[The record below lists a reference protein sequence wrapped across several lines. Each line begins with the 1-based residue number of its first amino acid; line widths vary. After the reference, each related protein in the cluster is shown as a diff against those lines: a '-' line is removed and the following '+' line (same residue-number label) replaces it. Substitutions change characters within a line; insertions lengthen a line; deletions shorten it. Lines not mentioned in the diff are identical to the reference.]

1 MGCRQVVRQQTLT
14 LLSVGSNPP
23 IPVFYNYSNKYN
35 MSARIQFI
43 EGVKEEI
50 LPIIKLTKSRNGK
63 TGTGTF
69 IFINPNIFEYIQ
81 NSNAKL
87 ENISLIWE
95 NQQIESKNLEIY
107 FKNGKPFL
115 IKSIFI
121 FKNSK
126 EWFNFLNFMNY
137 YSKETG
143 LLFTDKNFLN

>member
-23 IPVFYNYSNKYN
+23 IPVFYNYSKKYN
-35 MSARIQFI
+35 MNARIQFI

-81 NSNAKL
+81 NSNMKL

-95 NQQIESKNLEIY
+95 NQKI
-107 FKNGKPFL
+107 
-115 IKSIFI
+115 
-121 FKNSK
+121 
-126 EWFNFLNFMNY
+126 
-137 YSKETG
+137 
-143 LLFTDKNFLN
+143 

>member
-1 MGCRQVVRQQTLT
+1 M
-14 LLSVGSNPP
+14 N
-23 IPVFYNYSNKYN
+23 
-35 MSARIQFI
+35 ARIQFI
-43 EGVKEEI
+43 EGIKEEV

-69 IFINPNIFEYIQ
+69 IFINPHIFQYIQ
-81 NSNAKL
+81 KSNFQFKT
-87 ENISLIWE
+87 ISLIWE
-95 NQQIESKNLEIY
+95 NQKIESENIEIY
-107 FKNGKPFL
+107 FKKGQPFL

-126 EWFNFLNFMNY
+126 EWFKFLNFMNY

>member
-1 MGCRQVVRQQTLT
+1 M
-14 LLSVGSNPP
+14 N
-23 IPVFYNYSNKYN
+23 
-35 MSARIQFI
+35 ARIQFI

-95 NQQIESKNLEIY
+95 NQQIESKDLEIY